1 MRFHLLEDGLVG
13 LKPVPLL
20 LRVNISNAKIIL
32 FQQAVIVA
40 DVIYEKLTFR
50 FPLFLSS
57 VQLILVI
64 RCSDCNI
71 FYKDAVTSHTG
82 EICYSQLLLY
92 HVLCGS
98 NSNRQQSPRF

>member
-57 VQLILVI
+57 AFAVQTATFSTKMLSPVTQGRSVTPSCCCTTFSVAATATDSNPL
-64 RCSDCNI
+64 D
-71 FYKDAVTSHTG
+71 FDA
-82 EICYSQLLLY
+82 IK
-92 HVLCGS
+92 
-98 NSNRQQSPRF
+98 P